1 LTIFQKLSLFF
12 PFFPLYNA
20 GRTNFAS
27 PSSKVA
33 PPSYPTRKGRDE
45 NVLMTYDTP
54 AVHNLQH
61 HAGIGARPAL
71 RILGIGGGVF
81 PSENVVAGMIIG
93 IAHLHLFQKLLEHY
107 GVREAVFFVG
117 AHHSHLLVG
126 HHHRLEVAGNFRSQ
140 FWYPMKLEAPVI
152 GAFVGI
158 FGYYYFKSKRK
169 EAIVY
174 KRRRDGGTPK

>member
-1 LTIFQKLSLFF
+1 VT
-12 PFFPLYNA
+12 
-20 GRTNFAS
+20 
-27 PSSKVA
+27 
-33 PPSYPTRKGRDE
+33 D
-45 NVLMTYDTP
+45 DTP
-54 AVHNLQH
+54 VVVHLHQLHTEKAVS
-61 HAGIGARPAL
+61 PAL
-71 RILGIGGGVF
+71 RILGIGSGKF
-81 PSENVVAGMIIG
+81 SSEEVVTG
-93 IAHLHLFQKLLEHY
+93 IADLHLFQKLLEHY

-126 HHHRLEVAGNFRSQ
+126 HHRLEVAGNFHSH